1 MAAQGFKFKRNI
13 FYQDNQSAMRLERNG
28 RPPHYHSIFFIKDR
42 IKSGDI
48 DLQYCPAEEMLAD
61 FFTKPLQGK
70 QFKLLR
76 SAVMGWIVGVNY
88 RMC

>member
-1 MAAQGFKFKRNI
+1 MMWEKI
-13 FYQDNQSAMRLERNG
+13 S
-28 RPPHYHSIFFIKDR
+28 PHSHPIFFIKDR

-48 DLQYCPAEEMLAD
+48 DLQYCPTEIMLAD

-76 SAVMGWIVGVNY
+76 SAVMGWFSLDQLKSSLTEESKEA
-88 RMC
+88 C

>member
-1 MAAQGFKFKRNI
+1 MENNHVGKNLATLTS
-13 FYQDNQSAMRLERNG
+13 D
-28 RPPHYHSIFFIKDR
+28 IFFIKDH

-48 DLQYCPAEEMLAD
+48 NSQYCPTEIILAD

-76 SAVMGWIVGVNY
+76 SAVMGWISLDQLKSSLTEKSKGA
-88 RMC
+88 C